1 MARFLLSRAVQ
12 AVVSVLGASTIV
24 FVVMHLSGDPTLLL
38 VPEGASREDVA
49 LLRRQLGFDRP
60 LAVQYADYLAGLA
73 RLDLGTSLVQRVSV
87 ASILASRLPYTLLL
101 AAGALTLALGI
112 GLPVGVIA
120 GVWRGT
126 LVEKLLMPVV
136 LVGQSMPTFWSGILL
151 ILLCAVTLD
160 VLPASGADSWSSLV
174 MPSIALG
181 ALSMAT
187 FARVTRTGVVE
198 ELGKDYVRA
207 GRAKGV
213 TTASIVLR
221 HVLRN
226 ASIPVITITALEVAN
241 LLAGAVIVETVFAW
255 PGLGQL
261 AVQSIAGRD
270 FPVVQALVLLASFT
284 YVALNLVA
292 DLLYSV
298 VDPRIKLAA
307 TTR

>member
-1 MARFLLSRAVQ
+1 MARFLLSRAAQ
-12 AVVSVLGASTIV
+12 AVVSILGVSTIV

-49 LLRRQLGFDRP
+49 LLRHQLGFDRP

-73 RLDLGTSLVQRVSV
+73 RLDLGTSLVQRVPV
-87 ASILASRLPYTLLL
+87 AGIVGSRLPYTLLL
-101 AAGALTLALGI
+101 AAGALVVALGV
-112 GLPVGVIA
+112 GLPVGVA
-120 GVWRGT
+120 SGVWRGT
-126 LVEKLLMPVV
+126 LVERLLVPVV

-151 ILLCAVTLD
+151 ILFFAVTLG
-160 VLPASGADSWSSLV
+160 VLPASGADTWSALV

-187 FARVTRTGVVE
+187 FARITRTSVVE

-207 GRAKGV
+207 IRAKGV
-213 TTASIVLR
+213 ATTPLLLR

-226 ASIPVITITALEVAN
+226 ASIPVITVAALEVAN

-261 AVQSIAGRD
+261 AIQSIAGRD
-270 FPVVQALVLLASFT
+270 FLVVQALVLLASFT
-284 YVALNLVA
+284 YVALNLLA
-292 DLLYSV
+292 DCLYSV
-298 VDPRIKLAA
+298 VDPRIAVLAS
-307 TTR
+307 TR

>member
-1 MARFLLSRAVQ
+1 MARFLVVRAVQ
-12 AVVSVLGASTIV
+12 AVISTLGVSTII

-49 LLRRQLGFDRP
+49 LLRHQLGFDRP

-73 RLDLGTSLVQRVSV
+73 RGDLGTSLVQRVPV
-87 ASILASRLPYTLLL
+87 ASIVAARLPYTLLL
-101 AAGALTLALGI
+101 AGGALVVALGI
-112 GLPVGVIA
+112 GLPIGVIA
-120 GVWRGT
+120 GVRKGT
-126 LVEKLLMPVV
+126 RVEALLMPVV

-151 ILLCAVTLD
+151 ILLCAVTWN

-174 MPSIALG
+174 MPSLTLG

-187 FARVTRTGVVE
+187 FARMTRTGVVE

-207 GRAKGV
+207 SRAKGL
-213 TTASIVLR
+213 AMAPIVFR

-226 ASIPVITITALEVAN
+226 ASIPVITVAALEIAN

-270 FPVVQALVLLASFT
+270 FLVVQALVLLASFT
-284 YVALNLVA
+284 CVALNLLA
-292 DLLYSV
+292 DLLYGV
-298 VDPRIKLAA
+298 VDPRIARLAA
-307 TTR
+307 VR

>member
-12 AVVSVLGASTIV
+12 AVVSILGVSTIV

-60 LAVQYADYLAGLA
+60 LAVQYADYLASLA

-101 AAGALTLALGI
+101 AAGALTVALGI

-213 TTASIVLR
+213 ATASIVLR

-226 ASIPVITITALEVAN
+226 ASIPVITIAALEVAN

-270 FPVVQALVLLASFT
+270 FLIVQALVLLASFT
-284 YVALNLVA
+284 CVALNLLA
-292 DLLYSV
+292 DLLYSA
-298 VDPRIKLAA
+298 VDPRITRLAGA
-307 TTR
+307 R

>member
-1 MARFLLSRAVQ
+1 MARFLVVRALQ
-12 AVVSVLGASTIV
+12 AVVSILGVSTII

-49 LLRRQLGFDRP
+49 LLRHQLGFDRP

-73 RLDLGTSLVQRVSV
+73 RGDLGTSLVQRLPV
-87 ASILASRLPYTLLL
+87 ASIVAARLPYTVLL
-101 AAGALTLALGI
+101 AGGALVVALGI
-112 GLPVGVIA
+112 GLPIGVIT
-120 GVWRGT
+120 GIWRGT
-126 LVEKLLMPVV
+126 RVEALLMPVV

-151 ILLCAVTLD
+151 ILLCAVTWN

-174 MPSIALG
+174 MPSITLG

-187 FARVTRTGVVE
+187 FARITRTGVVE

-207 GRAKGV
+207 SRAKGLA
-213 TTASIVLR
+213 TAPIVLR

-226 ASIPVITITALEVAN
+226 ASIPVITVAALETAN

-270 FPVVQALVLLASFT
+270 FLVVQALVLLASFT
-284 YVALNLVA
+284 CVALNLLA
-292 DLLYSV
+292 DVLYGA
-298 VDPRIKLAA
+298 VDPRITRLAGA
-307 TTR
+307 R

>member
-1 MARFLLSRAVQ
+1 MIRFLLGRAAQ
-12 AVVSVLGASTIV
+12 AVVSILGVSTIV
-24 FVVMHLSGDPTLLL
+24 FVVMHLSGDPTVLL
-38 VPEGASREDVA
+38 VPEGASREDIA

-60 LAVQYADYLAGLA
+60 LAVQYAQYLASLA
-73 RLDLGTSLVQRVSV
+73 RLDLGTSFVQRVPV
-87 ASILASRLPYTLLL
+87 GSIIASRLPYTLLL
-101 AAGALTLALGI
+101 AGGATTVALGV
-112 GLPVGVIA
+112 GLPVGVLA
-120 GVWRGT
+120 GVRRGT
-126 LVEKLLMPVV
+126 LLARLLLPVV

-151 ILLCAVTLD
+151 ILFFAVTLD
-160 VLPASGADSWSSLV
+160 VLPASGADTWSALV

-187 FARVTRTGVVE
+187 FARITRTSVVE

-207 GRAKGV
+207 TRAKGV
-213 TTASIVLR
+213 ATLRIVLG

-226 ASIPVITITALEVAN
+226 ASIPVITVGALEIAN

-270 FPVVQALVLLASFT
+270 FLVVQALVLLASFT
-284 YVALNLVA
+284 YVALNFLA

-298 VDPRIKLAA
+298 VDPRIKLFAA
-307 TTR
+307 TR

>member
-87 ASILASRLPYTLLL
+87 ASILAARLPYTLLL

-270 FPVVQALVLLASFT
+270 FLIVQALVLLASFT
-284 YVALNLVA
+284 CVALNLLA

-298 VDPRIKLAA
+298 VDPRITRLAG
-307 TTR
+307 TR

>member
-1 MARFLLSRAVQ
+1 MARFLVVRAVQ
-12 AVVSVLGASTIV
+12 ALVSIVGVSTII

-38 VPEGASREDVA
+38 VPEGATREDVA
-49 LLRRQLGFDRP
+49 LLRHQLGFDRP

-73 RLDLGTSLVQRVSV
+73 RGDLGTSLVQRVSV
-87 ASILASRLPYTLLL
+87 ASIVAGRLPYTLLL
-101 AAGALTLALGI
+101 AGGALLVALGI
-112 GLPVGVIA
+112 GLPIGVIS

-126 LVEKLLMPVV
+126 RVEALLMPLV

-151 ILLCAVTLD
+151 ILLCAVTWNI
-160 VLPASGADSWSSLV
+160 LPASGADSWSSLV
-174 MPSIALG
+174 MPSVTLG

-187 FARVTRTGVVE
+187 FARITRTGVVE

-207 GRAKGV
+207 SRAKGLA
-213 TTASIVLR
+213 TGSIVLR

-226 ASIPVITITALEVAN
+226 ASIPVITVAALEIAN

-270 FPVVQALVLLASFT
+270 FLVVQVLVLLTSFT
-284 YVALNLVA
+284 CVALNLLA
-292 DLLYSV
+292 DLLYGV
-298 VDPRIKLAA
+298 VDPRITRLASA
-307 TTR
+307 R